1 MVKPV
6 RVRTVWFKKEGERP
20 ASELASVL
28 AATVWRLCDK
38 AVDNLSKA
46 DYDIV
51 TPQRGFKIIA
61 ELACFLVHYVDRLVF
76 ERVDDDRRAEI
87 VSATGLRV
95 AEIMEDNIL
104 DFTGGV
110 KDPDYD
116 YQAGFIDLMNRRM
129 ADYSE
134 FEFPADKA
142 SFQALRFLSLQIREV
157 MDRSD
162 QSWIQDQL
170 MDIEVPEMMGTLK
183 KNVDGFFPVEEPED
197 GDQGSGE

>member
-20 ASELASVL
+20 VDEVASVV

-51 TPQRGFKIIA
+51 TPQRGFRIIG
-61 ELACFLVHYVDRLVF
+61 ELACFLVHYLDRLIHG
-76 ERVDDDRRAEI
+76 RVEEEQRVAV
-87 VSATGLRV
+87 VSAVGLRV

-104 DFTGGV
+104 DFTGGT

-116 YQAGFIDLMNRRM
+116 YKAGFVDLLNRRA

-134 FEFPADKA
+134 FEFPTDKA
-142 SFQALRFLSLQIREV
+142 SFQALRFLSLMIREV
-157 MDRSD
+157 MEKTD

-170 MDIEVPEMMGTLK
+170 MDIEVPEMMGTMK
-183 KNVDGFFPVEEPED
+183 KQVDGFYPGNAVA
-197 GDQGSGE
+197 G

>member
-20 ASELASVL
+20 AEEVATVLAS
-28 AATVWRLCDK
+28 TVWRLADK

-51 TPQRGFKIIA
+51 TPQRGFRIIA
-61 ELACFLVHYVDRLVF
+61 ELACFLVHYADRLVYG
-76 ERVDDDRRAEI
+76 RVDEERRADI
-87 VSATGLRV
+87 VSATAIRV

-104 DFTGGV
+104 DFTGGQ

-116 YQAGFIDLMNRRM
+116 YKQGFIDRLNTRM
-129 ADYSE
+129 ADYGE
-134 FEFPADKA
+134 FEFPPDKA

-157 MDRSD
+157 MENSD
-162 QSWIQDQL
+162 KSWIQDQL

-183 KNVDGFFPVEEPED
+183 KSVDGFYPPPPADAPE
-197 GDQGSGE
+197 

>member
-6 RVRTVWFKKEGERP
+6 RVRTTWFKKEGERP
-20 ASELASVL
+20 SEETASVL
-28 AATVWRLCDK
+28 ASTIWRLADK

-51 TPQRGFKIIA
+51 TPQRGFRIIA
-61 ELACFLVHYVDRLVF
+61 ELACFLVHYADRLVYGRM
-76 ERVDDDRRAEI
+76 EEEKRTEI
-87 VSATGLRV
+87 VTATGLRV

-104 DFTGGV
+104 DFTGGR
-110 KDPDYD
+110 KDPEYD
-116 YQAGFIDLMNRRM
+116 YKQGFIDLLNTRM

-134 FEFPADKA
+134 FEFPTDKA

-157 MDRSD
+157 MEDSD
-162 QSWIQDQL
+162 KSWIQDQL

-183 KNVDGFFPVEEPED
+183 KGVDGFYPPATTSEP
-197 GDQGSGE
+197 

>member
-6 RVRTVWFKKEGERP
+6 RVRTTWFRQDGER
-20 ASELASVL
+20 ATEDVASVL
-28 AATVWRLCDK
+28 AATSWRLADK

-51 TPQRGFKIIA
+51 TPQRGFRIIA
-61 ELACFLVHYVDRLVF
+61 ELCCFLVHFADRLVYG
-76 ERVDDDRRAEI
+76 RVDEGRRTEI
-87 VSATGLRV
+87 ITATGMRV
-95 AEIMEDNIL
+95 AGIMEDNIL
-104 DFTGGV
+104 DFTGGH

-116 YQAGFIDLMNRRM
+116 YRQGFIDLLNTRM
-129 ADYSE
+129 ADYAA

-157 MDRSD
+157 MEARD

-170 MDIEVPEMMGTLK
+170 MDIEVPEMMATLK
-183 KNVDGFFPVEEPED
+183 KAVDGFYPPPAAA
-197 GDQGSGE
+197 GPA